1 MTMQIDPLLRALADP
16 TRLRIMRLLS
26 AMELAVGEL
35 AQVLGQSQ
43 PRVSRHI
50 RILCDAG
57 LAERRKEGS
66 WVFLRSA
73 IGEDR
78 APPLGQ
84 AAARLLSVAEGDDV
98 AFAARCAEDRRHLAA
113 IRAARAASAVAW
125 FARHAEE
132 WDTLRGLHSPD
143 AQVEAALQAAL
154 GSGSLG
160 ALLDV
165 GTGTGRIAEL
175 FAPLAAHV
183 TAIDKSPEMLRLARA
198 RLQQLPAELV
208 DLVLGD
214 FTALPFADAS
224 FDTVLFHQVLHYA
237 LEPEQA
243 LAEAAR
249 VTRGGG
255 RIAVVDFA
263 AHERE
268 ELRSQHAHARLGF
281 SDEQMLAQ
289 LSAAGFVADSP
300 IALPGHSLTVK
311 IWTGIRKPGTGYAM
325 STGASVVAAARC
337 PIPPR
342 LPITRCPAATS
353 RCLSNSS
360 RPRPR
365 RWKSSCGRRSSSW
378 RRSRP
383 ASSQ

>member
-1 MTMQIDPLLRALADP
+1 MIMRIDPLLRALADP
-16 TRLRIMRLLS
+16 TRLRIMRLLA

-78 APPLGQ
+78 APPLGS
-84 AAARLLSVAEGDDV
+84 AAARLLAVAEGDDA

-113 IRAARAASAVAW
+113 IRAARAASAEAW
-125 FARHAEE
+125 FSRNAEE
-132 WDTLRGLHSPD
+132 WDTLRVMHTPD
-143 AQVEAALQAAL
+143 GPVEAALEQAL
-154 GSGSLG
+154 GGGSLG

-175 FAPLAAHV
+175 LAPRAAHV
-183 TAIDKSPEMLRLARA
+183 TALDKSPEMLRLARA
-198 RLQQLPAELV
+198 RLQGLTADKF
-208 DLVLGD
+208 DLVQGD
-214 FTALPFADAS
+214 FTALPLADGS

-237 LEPEQA
+237 LDPA
-243 LAEAAR
+243 AVLAEAAR
-249 VTRGGG
+249 VARPGA

-263 AHERE
+263 AHDRE

-281 SDEQMLAQ
+281 SDEQMLAL
-289 LSAAGFVADSP
+289 LSAAGFAAEP
-300 IALPGHSLTVK
+300 PTALPGRPLTVK
-311 IWTGIRKPGTGYAM
+311 IWTGRKEAGTALA
-325 STGASVVAAARC
+325 STLQAKTAHSSVVEA
-337 PIPPR
+337 
-342 LPITRCPAATS
+342 S
-353 RCLSNSS
+353 R
-360 RPRPR
+360 
-365 RWKSSCGRRSSSW
+365 
-378 RRSRP
+378 
-383 ASSQ
+383 

>member
-84 AAARLLSVAEGDDV
+84 AAARLLGVAEQADA

-113 IRAARAASAVAW
+113 IRAARAASAETW
-125 FARHAEE
+125 FARHADE

-143 AQVEAALQAAL
+143 DTVEAALQSAL
-154 GSGSLG
+154 GTGQLG

-165 GTGTGRIAEL
+165 GTGTGRMAEL
-175 FAPLAAHV
+175 FAPNAAHV
-183 TAIDKSPEMLRLARA
+183 TGIDKSPEMLRLARA
-198 RLQQLPAELV
+198 RLQQLPADQI
-208 DLVLGD
+208 DLVQGD
-214 FTALPFADAS
+214 FTALPFADGS

-237 LEPEQA
+237 LQPEA
-243 LAEAAR
+243 VLAEAAR
-249 VTRGGG
+249 VAKPGG

-281 SDEQMLAQ
+281 SDEQMLAL
-289 LSAAGFVADSP
+289 LSAAGFIADPP

-311 IWTGIRKPGTGYAM
+311 IWTGRKASGTGE
-325 STGASVVAAARC
+325 T
-337 PIPPR
+337 I
-342 LPITRCPAATS
+342 LPATS
-353 RCLSNSS
+353 LADT
-360 RPRPR
+360 PIQ
-365 RWKSSCGRRSSSW
+365 
-378 RRSRP
+378 
-383 ASSQ
+383 ASHS